1 MKTPWHR
8 PQPDMT
14 NVETGDDDFVTVDK
28 WPRDVFHPHFHDTDF
43 NWLVPLRAGRM
54 VVSVEGEEI
63 TVDGDHWI
71 CVFPRT
77 PHAVVHV
84 SDDGEVLSL
93 FVRESAVAKVWG
105 DRTLGKRF
113 IVGGEATVA
122 RGLALAWAE
131 ERFTDRNDPNLE
143 TYLAGW
149 LVRHYGIVI
158 EETLDVS
165 LRAAFGPEGVRIAK
179 LMDDKLAEQP
189 FPWSEIARSLGTST
203 RTLQRRF
210 ESATGGSPSSV
221 LQRLRLERAR
231 DLLRDPSRSV
241 GDVAM
246 ACGFATQA
254 HFATLFRATYGV
266 TPTEFRRISP
276 ARHP

>member
-54 VVSVEGEEI
+54 VVSVEGEEV

-113 IVGGEATVA
+113 IVGGESTVA

-158 EETLDVS
+158 EEAVDVS

-189 FPWSEIARSLGTST
+189 FPWSEIARALGTST

-210 ESATGGSPSSV
+210 ESATGCSPSSV